1 MRALFKHCFGSVF
14 SLVLFI
20 WTLGEARHFTLTDDW
35 DSSMLHITSNFT
47 SKACHFKPAK
57 YVLGL
62 TLLLTHPIQWH
73 KIYCKNCTADETE
86 SCSNEV
92 LDGIKRQCQDMHWV
106 KNVTTPYAQLS
117 SILTNNSISQSNRY
131 QIIRFWSH
139 AWAWILNKNTAT
151 DISRLSMCS

>member
-1 MRALFKHCFGSVF
+1 MNVGRSKTLYIDGW
-14 SLVLFI
+14 LGFI
-20 WTLGEARHFTLTDDW
+20 NVAYYQY
-35 DSSMLHITSNFT
+35 FT

-151 DISRLSMCS
+151 DISRLSMCSQRKFYSLLFDTEC